1 MENVEGKMLAIAS
14 EEVADR
20 DGDVISIDGWDL
32 KNFKANPVLMWLH
45 MMDGHMLPIGRANN
59 IGVKT
64 VNGKKK
70 LLFEPEFHEI
80 TEMGKTVKRM
90 FEEGYLRTFSVGFQ
104 PKEWQK
110 LSSDQEFPPRYKY
123 TKQEL
128 VEISAVPIPAL
139 PSATIID
146 EASKKGFDMTVVKS
160 LIKDFEKSTETKS
173 EDVEEN
179 KEEEKPQEVEEKSIE
194 VKQGRTLS
202 KKNEGML
209 REAVGMINTVLSS
222 MDSEGDIQMDVIDAD
237 KKQYDELNERLSKME
252 GQIKHLIGEVQA
264 QRKDIKTAKKETV
277 QEMDLKDVMKIMN
290 KATELAITK
299 VKALEMSQQE
309 GGEK

>member
-45 MMDGHMLPIGRANN
+45 MMDGHMLPIGKANN

-70 LLFEPEFHEI
+70 LLFEPDFHEI

-104 PKEWQK
+104 PKEWTK
-110 LSSDQEFPPRYKY
+110 LSNDGEFPPRYKY

-139 PSATIID
+139 PTATIID
-146 EASKKGFDMTVVKS
+146 DASKKGFDMTVVKS
-160 LIKDFEKSTETKS
+160 LMKSFEKSQEVK
-173 EDVEEN
+173 EDS
-179 KEEEKPQEVEEKSIE
+179 KEEDIKTEAIEEKSIE

-209 REAVGMINTVLSS
+209 REAVGMINKVLSA
-222 MDSEGDIQMDVIDAD
+222 MDSDEDAPMEVVDAD
-237 KKQYDELNERLSKME
+237 KAINERLEKME

-264 QRKDIKTAKKETV
+264 QRKDIKSAKKETI